1 MKLLLI
7 IIILLALEHLFLEYD
22 LGWFISGLFLL
33 LIEKIVDMLTVFGVR
48 YKADILD
55 ENGKVLT
62 QTKVKLKYIK

>member
-7 IIILLALEHLFLEYD
+7 IVILLALEHLFLEYD
-22 LGWFISGLFLL
+22 LGWFITGLFLL
-33 LIEKIVDMLTVFGVR
+33 FIEKIVDMLTVFGVR